1 MPASSLTLAMLWLTA
16 VCNKRMARSQDII
29 LMIFLSSAY
38 GTTIRLPFLKPSF
51 QLNQEATGSNTSKQK
66 GNFRY
71 KKPRGLERAINSLI
85 QYRFL
90 LTPQKKTPTRFAFD
104 LMARADGMTEGV
116 EMAGEIK
123 KQKQKKNKMNVES
136 NLGFN
141 PGSKH
146 ILIFDAFID
155 MHIFVKIQW
164 NLLKNMPFAQRLH
177 FFFFFSLSLLD
188 SLTILLSSV
197 YFLHMKMCL
206 CIIHVEMCFGAS
218 VSLEYPIRCLHVDRY
233 TKYKKG
239 ADSDRKLDFA

>member
-1 MPASSLTLAMLWLTA
+1 MPASSPILAMLWLTA

-85 QYRFL
+85 QYRCL
-90 LTPQKKTPTRFAFD
+90 LTPEKKTPTRFAFD

-146 ILIFDAFID
+146 ILIFDAF
-155 MHIFVKIQW
+155 MKCIF
-164 NLLKNMPFAQRLH
+164 
-177 FFFFFSLSLLD
+177 S
-188 SLTILLSSV
+188 
-197 YFLHMKMCL
+197 
-206 CIIHVEMCFGAS
+206 
-218 VSLEYPIRCLHVDRY
+218 
-233 TKYKKG
+233 
-239 ADSDRKLDFA
+239 